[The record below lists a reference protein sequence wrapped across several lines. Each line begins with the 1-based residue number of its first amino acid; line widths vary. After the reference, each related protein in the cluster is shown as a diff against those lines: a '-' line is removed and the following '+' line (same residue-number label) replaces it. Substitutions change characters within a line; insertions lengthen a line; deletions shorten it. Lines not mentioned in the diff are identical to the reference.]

1 MNRETQTMSTTILT
15 VLKAVPWSEVI
26 AAAPAVA
33 DNAKKLWKMARAS
46 RETEEQTA
54 ATGGQVEDATNPV
67 QLRQQIVHLEN
78 RLAEL
83 QAQME
88 QSAQVMRELADQNT
102 VLIARIEL
110 NRRRLK
116 QLAIACGVAVASL
129 VITIAVLAP

>member
-1 MNRETQTMSTTILT
+1 MSTTLIT
-15 VLKAVPWSEVI
+15 ALKAVPWAEVI

-33 DNAKKLWKMARAS
+33 DNAKKLWKMIRTS

-54 ATGGQVEDATNPV
+54 AADGQVADATDPA
-67 QLRQQIVHLEN
+67 QLRQQIVHMEN

-116 QLAIACGVAVASL
+116 QLAIASVIALVAV
-129 VITIAVLAP
+129 VVTFITLTP

>member
-1 MNRETQTMSTTILT
+1 MSTTLIT
-15 VLKAVPWSEVI
+15 ALKAVPWAEVI

-33 DNAKKLWKMARAS
+33 DGAKKLWKRVRS
-46 RETEEQTA
+46 SQETEAQA
-54 ATGGQVEDATNPV
+54 AEGALPIDPNAPA
-67 QLRQQIVHLEN
+67 QLRQQILHLEG

-88 QSAQVMRELADQNT
+88 QTAEVVRELADQNT

-116 QLAIACGVAVASL
+116 LLAVVCGVAVVGLGA
-129 VITIAVLAP
+129 ALATLLP

>member
-1 MNRETQTMSTTILT
+1 MSTTLIT
-15 VLKAVPWSEVI
+15 ALKAVPWAEVI

-33 DNAKKLWKMARAS
+33 DGAKKLWKRVRTS
-46 RETEEQTA
+46 QETEAQA
-54 ATGGQVEDATNPV
+54 AEGTLPV
-67 QLRQQIVHLEN
+67 DPNDPAQLRQQIVHLEG

-88 QSAQVMRELADQNT
+88 QTAEVVRELADQNT

-116 QLAIACGVAVASL
+116 LLAVVCGVAVVGLGA
-129 VITIAVLAP
+129 ALATLLP